1 MRDVPHVLLDCTAIP
16 AHRGGVGRYVEGLL
30 RGLEPS
36 QVKLTLATQT
46 RDRDA
51 FAQIVPWAN
60 IHSLPPRFI
69 RRPLRIAW
77 EQFSLP
83 GLARRL
89 GADLIH
95 SPHYTFPI
103 RWHGGRV
110 VTIHDATFF
119 SDPQVHRP
127 LKRMFFRLWTRL
139 SWHHAD
145 AVITP
150 SAATAGEV
158 ERFIG
163 KPAAH
168 VEVALHGVNSGRFRK
183 PTVTQMAAFRR
194 EIGLA
199 SDATWFAFLGTIEPR
214 KNVVAL
220 LDAYRSLREE
230 FGPAVPQL
238 LLSGGRG
245 WDREAIARLDSLGDD
260 SGVRELGYLPVEH
273 LPALLGG
280 SVAVLYPTSGEGFGL
295 PVLEAMAC
303 GAAVITSDRLAIP
316 EVGGDAVIYTQLDP
330 GSIARAMGDLLN
342 DDTER
347 NRLRALAF
355 SRSGLFTWR
364 AAANS
369 HVDAYLMSVERLP
382 R

>member
-1 MRDVPHVLLDCTAIP
+1 MTDVPHVLLDCTAIP

-30 RGLEPS
+30 RGFEPS
-36 QVKLTLATQT
+36 QVRLTLAAQA

-51 FAQIVPWAN
+51 LAELVPWAH
-60 IHSLPPRFI
+60 IHSLPPRFTS
-69 RRPLRIAW
+69 RPLRIAW

-95 SPHYTFPI
+95 SPHYTFPMLW
-103 RWHGGRV
+103 RGGRV

-119 SDPQVHRP
+119 SDPGSHRP
-127 LKRMFFRLWTRL
+127 LKRMFFRTWTRL
-139 SWHHAD
+139 SWRHAD

-163 KPAAH
+163 KPVAH
-168 VEVALHGVNSGRFRK
+168 VEVALHGVNSGRFHK
-183 PTVTQMAAFRR
+183 PTPTQVSTFRR
-194 EIGLA
+194 EVGLA
-199 SDATWFAFLGTIEPR
+199 PDATWFAFLGTIEPR

-220 LDAYRSLREE
+220 LDAYRSLRSDL
-230 FGPAVPQL
+230 GADAPQL

-245 WDREAIARLDSLGDD
+245 WDKEALSRLDALGDD
-260 SGVRELGYLPVEH
+260 SGVRELGYLPLEH

-280 SVAVLYPTSGEGFGL
+280 SIAVLYPTSGEGFGL

-303 GAAVITSDRLAIP
+303 GAAVITTDRLAIP
-316 EVGGDAVIYTQLDP
+316 EVGGDAVVYTQADP
-330 GSIARAMGDLLN
+330 SAISSAMRDLLG
-342 DDTER
+342 DVAKRD
-347 NRLRALAF
+347 RLRELAF
-355 SRSGLFTWR
+355 SRAALFTWSATAR
-364 AAANS
+364 S
-369 HVDAYLMSVERLP
+369 HVDAYLASVGPVRV
-382 R
+382 